1 MAKVTKPYTF
11 DAQEKWNPIA
21 TNLLMDAIFNAYNNS
36 PTTAVNVVTAAVGG
50 TQTTKI
56 AVVISGNTFYIP
68 LYTA

>member
-1 MAKVTKPYTF
+1 MAKVKKPFTF
-11 DAQEKWNPIA
+11 DSLENFNTWMVNQNFD
-21 TNLLMDAIFNAYNNS
+21 TIFNAYNDS
-36 PTTAVNVVTAAVGG
+36 PTTAVNVVGAAVGG